1 MADDEF
7 QDILLSIFQLHG
19 QVLQAADLMS
29 AEFGLSGARWQ
40 VMKVVERRPMTVSQ
54 IARRLGLQR
63 QSVQRTVDNIVEQQL
78 AELLPNVD
86 HARASLVA
94 LSPEGQKVLASLH
107 RRQQAWLDRCTR
119 GLGRAEL
126 ERTARALTD
135 LAERVEQAT
144 SREDAAT
151 RRRSGNARS
160 SAPSIRRRLISA

>member
-1 MADDEF
+1 MADDDF

-63 QSVQRTVDNIVEQQL
+63 QSVQRTVDSIEQQGL

-86 HARASLVA
+86 HARANLVS
-94 LSPEGQKVLASLH
+94 LSPEGQKVLAALH

-126 ERTARALTD
+126 ERTASALAD

-144 SREDAAT
+144 SREEVAA
-151 RRRSGNARS
+151 RRRSSGSLPAS
-160 SAPSIRRRLISA
+160 PGIRRRLVSA